1 MIDGTQIEDSEKMYR
16 FRGKTFLCNPKI
28 IQQLNLALAYNR
40 AKERYEE
47 IEQRTAGKGRDRE
60 ASGN

>member
-1 MIDGTQIEDSEKMYR
+1 MIDGTQIEDGEKLYK
-16 FRGKTFLCNPKI
+16 FRGKTFSCKPQT

-47 IEQRTAGKGRDRE
+47 IEQRTTDKSRNRKGNRD
-60 ASGN
+60 

>member
-1 MIDGTQIEDSEKMYR
+1 MTDGTQIEGDEKMYK
-16 FRGKTFLCNPKI
+16 FRGKTFPCKPQT

-47 IEQRTAGKGRDRE
+47 VEQRTASKSRDSK
-60 ASGN
+60 ASSN